1 MQDSDDTM
9 SPNTEPESVP
19 NSGRKICNIAVKE
32 FAKVLAE
39 CNVNDDAFL
48 KNGSKKSKEPTDRYS
63 YTMDG
68 DHETEEP
75 VSPPACGEEEHPGLI
90 ISGDSKDY
98 YETATK
104 TLSSMTQ
111 MQQQKLQHLK
121 SQLSRLPPT
130 KLKELNTALKDH
142 IRKLQEKAA
151 LEKIAVESLLSMKTR
166 NVQGQILEHND
177 VEEGD
182 GKQTYPGLIP
192 LTISEIDQTPKQ
204 TSSNTAMAS
213 PSLHMSCGKVT
224 MAEESSEKGMKQAMI
239 NWSRSKTANV
249 YEEGIAREQRVDQV
263 SPNSRFNR
271 IPPNVQASLKDGQNL
286 KRSPVELPEVVYSK
300 RCKIEVAE
308 ESTEGKTATNTD
320 TMYGISIFNKPTTS
334 RSDSIVLTGKPKSN
348 LSKDPLPELELFMRD
363 LLHNPKSNP
372 KILSWEDVE
381 EGVFRIVNLE
391 AFFQA
396 WRDVKH
402 VPITYDLLRKSI
414 NLSKQYET
422 LLKMPKTRCVYMF
435 GKHAMNWKPKKET
448 VEENDFEQFDTFEC
462 KLVFPAQD
470 SEKAVLE
477 IENKLCVE
485 IDRKVFLKVLSA
497 ENHTLDENVF

>member
-1 MQDSDDTM
+1 
-9 SPNTEPESVP
+9 
-19 NSGRKICNIAVKE
+19 
-32 FAKVLAE
+32 
-39 CNVNDDAFL
+39 
-48 KNGSKKSKEPTDRYS
+48 
-63 YTMDG
+63 MDG
-68 DHETEEP
+68 DHETDEP
-75 VSPPACGEEEHPGLI
+75 VSPPACGAEEHSGLI

-98 YETATK
+98 SDTATK

-142 IRKLQEKAA
+142 IRKVQEKAA
-151 LEKIAVESLLSMKTR
+151 LEKTAVESLLSMKTR
-166 NVQGQILEHND
+166 NVQGQSLEHND

-182 GKQTYPGLIP
+182 GKQNYPGLIP
-192 LTISEIDQTPKQ
+192 LTISEIDQTPRQ
-204 TSSNTAMAS
+204 TSSNSAMTP
-213 PSLHMSCGKVT
+213 PSLHMSGGKVT
-224 MAEESSEKGMKQAMI
+224 MAEESSGKGKKQAMA
-239 NWSRSKTANV
+239 NWSRSKPTNV
-249 YEEGIAREQRVDQV
+249 FEEGIAREQTVDQV
-263 SPNSRFNR
+263 SPKSGSGCNR
-271 IPPNVQASLKDGQNL
+271 IPPTVQPSLKDGQNL
-286 KRSPVELPEVVYSK
+286 KRSPVELPEVVCSK

-320 TMYGISIFNKPTTS
+320 NMYGISIFNKQTTS
-334 RSDSIVLTGKPKSN
+334 RSDSIVLTGKPKPN

-363 LLHNPKSNP
+363 LLLNPKSNP
-372 KILSWEDVE
+372 KILSWEDVD

-422 LLKMPKTRCVYMF
+422 LLKMPKTRCVYKF

-448 VEENDFEQFDTFEC
+448 VEENDSEQFDTFEC

-485 IDRKVFLKVLSA
+485 IDRTVFLKVLSA
-497 ENHTLDENVF
+497 EKLYS